1 MTDAIAAP
9 EQPSTPAT
17 PPALSQQEIEAL
29 IERKAQEISDKR
41 IGGLMSTYDKKL
53 KALQK
58 QLSGEDAD
66 PAEDPAIAALRR
78 ENAILKAAQRFP
90 KAAPLYQQL
99 LEVEDTEDQ
108 IALMESWFAQAQ
120 QPESPAPAAPPE
132 PEEPSTP
139 VDPNRPPQTLNGG
152 VLPTP
157 AGGVFT
163 DPKYAEA
170 YIAQEQ
176 AAWENRNRA

>member
-17 PPALSQQEIEAL
+17 SPALSQQEIEAL

-41 IGGLMSTYDKKL
+41 IGGLMSSYDKKL

-58 QLSGEDAD
+58 QLSGEDTD
-66 PAEDPAIAALRR
+66 PAEDPEIAALKR
-78 ENAILKAAQRFP
+78 ENAILRAAERFP
-90 KAAPLYQQL
+90 KAAPLYRKL

-108 IALMESWFAQAQ
+108 IALMESWFAQTQ
-120 QPESPAPAAPPE
+120 QAASPAPTATPE
-132 PEEPSTP
+132 PEEPSAP
-139 VDPNRPPQTLNGG
+139 VDPNSPPPTLNGG

-163 DPKYAEA
+163 DAKYAAA
-170 YIAQEQ
+170 YIEQEQ
-176 AAWENRNRA
+176 AAWETRNRG

>member
-1 MTDAIAAP
+1 MSEAIAAP

-17 PPALSQQEIEAL
+17 PPVLSQQEIEAL

-41 IGGLMSTYDKKL
+41 IGGLMSSYDKKL

-58 QLSGEDAD
+58 QLSGEDDD
-66 PAEDPAIAALRR
+66 PAEDPAITALRR

-90 KAAPLYQQL
+90 KAAPLYQKL
-99 LEVEDTEDQ
+99 LEIEDTEDQ
-108 IALMESWFAQAQ
+108 IAFMETWFA
-120 QPESPAPAAPPE
+120 QPESPAPTATPE

-139 VDPNRPPQTLNGG
+139 VDPNSPPPTLNGG

-157 AGGVFT
+157 QGGVFT
-163 DPKYAEA
+163 DPKYASAFIE
-170 YIAQEQ
+170 QEQ
-176 AAWENRNRA
+176 AAWENRNRG

>member
-9 EQPSTPAT
+9 EQPTTPAT
-17 PPALSQQEIEAL
+17 PPVMSQQEIEAL

-41 IGGLMSTYDKKL
+41 IGGLMSSYDKKL
-53 KALQK
+53 KALER
-58 QLSGEDAD
+58 QLSGDTE
-66 PAEDPAIAALRR
+66 PAEDPAILALKR

-108 IALMESWFAQAQ
+108 IALMESWFNQPQ
-120 QPESPAPAAPPE
+120 QPASPVPAAPPE
-132 PEEPSTP
+132 PEEPTP
-139 VDPNRPPQTLNGG
+139 AVDPNSPPTTLNGG

-163 DPKYAEA
+163 DPAYASRFIE
-170 YIAQEQ
+170 QEQ
-176 AAWENRNRA
+176 AAWENRLRG